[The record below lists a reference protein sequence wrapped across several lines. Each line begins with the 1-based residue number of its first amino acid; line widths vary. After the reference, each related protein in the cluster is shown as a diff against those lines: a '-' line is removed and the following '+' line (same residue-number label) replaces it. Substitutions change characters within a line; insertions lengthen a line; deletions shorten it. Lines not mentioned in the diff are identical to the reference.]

1 LAEAD
6 IAAVLLRLAESDER
20 TLIKRIKALAP
31 TVQNSGAALLIDSRP
46 DLVIRSG
53 ADGAHV
59 SGAETTKTALSSL
72 KPNYIVGV
80 GGMASRHD
88 AMVAGEDGADYLLFG
103 EPGENGARP
112 SAEAIAERIAWWAEL
127 FSPPCVAYAG
137 TIEEAGMFAKA
148 GADFVLLG
156 DALWNDPRGEEAA
169 LADAARAIHQ
179 AQTRP

>member
-1 LAEAD
+1 
-6 IAAVLLRLAESDER
+6 
-20 TLIKRIKALAP
+20 
-31 TVQNSGAALLIDSRP
+31 
-46 DLVIRSG
+46 
-53 ADGAHV
+53 
-59 SGAETTKTALSSL
+59 
-72 KPNYIVGV
+72 
-80 GGMASRHD
+80 MASRHD